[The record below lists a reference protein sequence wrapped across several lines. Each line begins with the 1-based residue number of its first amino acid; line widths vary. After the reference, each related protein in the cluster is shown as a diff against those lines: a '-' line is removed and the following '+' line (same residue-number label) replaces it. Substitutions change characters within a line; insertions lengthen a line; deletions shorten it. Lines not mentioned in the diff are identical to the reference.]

1 MKQLKQRLYKLRD
14 VGRRILGRW
23 LFDRPLR
30 TESACQLQQCRRI
43 LLVRWDAK
51 MGDAIVSSF
60 LFRELR
66 KANPDLSIEV
76 ITTDAMAALF
86 QEQWHPDRLYRCSK
100 RAGYRELAQLAA
112 EIGPVDLVVHFSKR
126 FKMKDLYFIR
136 RLAPQHLAGLDDELA
151 CIDIKLGQACQQLHF
166 ADKFVTLLQHCGLS
180 GVDRRYWLPSQES
193 SEQAVR
199 AVWPTKF
206 AAVIAI
212 NPFGAG
218 GARRLD
224 KDSIR
229 RLITLVL
236 AAAPGCGVCLL
247 YAPKEQE
254 LAQQMEME
262 FSGRGVFIYA
272 DSKSIYDVI
281 AQIRAADGLISVDTA
296 TVHIASALQRP
307 LLGLY
312 NPGAENYTDWGPNN
326 DQAITIFS
334 ADPYDIN
341 KISWLSLEGELP
353 LFIKRVMEN
362 KNINATQC
370 Q

>member
-1 MKQLKQRLYKLRD
+1 MKQLKQRLHKLRD
-14 VGRRILGRW
+14 AGRRILGRW

-30 TESACQLQQCRRI
+30 AESACQLQQCRRI

-66 KANPDLSIEV
+66 RANPELSIEV

-151 CIDIKLGQACQQLHF
+151 CIDIKLGQACQHLHF
-166 ADKFVTLLQHCGLS
+166 ADKFVSLLQHCGLS
-180 GVDRRYWLPSQES
+180 GVDSTYWLPSQES

-199 AVWPTKF
+199 AVWPTQF
-206 AAVIAI
+206 APMIAI

-218 GARRLD
+218 RARKLD
-224 KDSIR
+224 VDSIY
-229 RLITLVL
+229 RLIALVFK
-236 AAAPGCGVCLL
+236 AAPGCGVCLL
-247 YAPKEQE
+247 YSPNERE
-254 LAQQMEME
+254 LAQQVARD
-262 FSGRGVFIYA
+262 FSGQGVFIYA
-272 DSKSIYDVI
+272 QSKSIYDVI

-326 DQAITIFS
+326 NKSVTIFS
-334 ADPYDIN
+334 SDSYNIN
-341 KISWLSLEGELP
+341 KITWQSVEELLP
-353 LFIKRVMEN
+353 HFIEMVMSS
-362 KNINATQC
+362 KQ
-370 Q
+370 

>member
-14 VGRRILGRW
+14 AGRRILGRW

-30 TESACQLQQCRRI
+30 AESACQLQQCRRI

-66 KANPDLSIEV
+66 KANPELSIEV

-112 EIGPVDLVVHFSKR
+112 KIGSVDLVVHFSKR

-136 RLAPQHLAGLDDELA
+136 RLTPQHLAGLDDELA
-151 CIDIKLGQACQQLHF
+151 CIDIKLGQACQHLHF
-166 ADKFVTLLQHCGLS
+166 ADKFKTLLQHCGLS
-180 GVDRRYWLPSQES
+180 GVDSTYWLPSQES

-199 AVWPTKF
+199 AVWPTQF
-206 AAVIAI
+206 APMIAI

-218 GARRLD
+218 RSRKLEV
-224 KDSIR
+224 DSIY
-229 RLITLVL
+229 RLITLVFK
-236 AAAPGCGVCLL
+236 AAPGCGVCLL
-247 YAPKEQE
+247 YAPNERE
-254 LAQQMEME
+254 LARQVEKD
-262 FSGRGVFIYA
+262 FSGQGVFIYA
-272 DSKSIYDVI
+272 HSKSIYDVI

-296 TVHIASALQRP
+296 TVHIASALHRP

-326 DQAITIFS
+326 ELSITIFS
-334 ADPYDIN
+334 SDPHDIN
-341 KISWLSLEGELP
+341 KISWSNLEAALP
-353 LFIKRVMEN
+353 QFIEPMKDG
-362 KNINATQC
+362 KNNAEV
-370 Q
+370 

>member
-1 MKQLKQRLYKLRD
+1 MKQLKQQIYKLRD
-14 VGRRILGRW
+14 AGRRILGRW

-30 TESACQLQQCRRI
+30 AESECQLQRCRRI

-100 RAGYRELAQLAA
+100 RAGYRELSRLAA

-166 ADKFVTLLQHCGLS
+166 AGKFASLLQHCGLS
-180 GVDRRYWLPSQES
+180 GVDSTYWLPSQES

-199 AVWPTKF
+199 AVWPTQF
-206 AAVIAI
+206 APMIAI

-218 GARRLD
+218 RSRKLEV
-224 KDSIR
+224 DSIY
-229 RLITLVL
+229 RLIPLVL
-236 AAAPGCGVCLL
+236 KAAPGCGVCLL
-247 YAPKEQE
+247 YAPNERE
-254 LAQQMEME
+254 LARQVEKD
-262 FSGRGVFIYA
+262 FSGQGVFIYA

-326 DQAITIFS
+326 NKSITIFS
-334 ADPYDIN
+334 ADSYNIN
-341 KISWLSLEGELP
+341 KM
-353 LFIKRVMEN
+353 R
-362 KNINATQC
+362 
-370 Q
+370 

>member
-1 MKQLKQRLYKLRD
+1 MKQLKQQMYQLRD
-14 VGRRILGRW
+14 AGRRILGRW

-30 TESACQLQQCRRI
+30 TESACQLPQCRRI

-100 RAGYRELAQLAA
+100 RAGYKELAQLAA
-112 EIGPVDLVVHFSKR
+112 EIGSVDLVVHFSKR

-151 CIDIKLGQACQQLHF
+151 CVDIKLGQACQQLHF
-166 ADKFVTLLQHCGLS
+166 ADKFASLLQHCGLS
-180 GVDRRYWLPSQES
+180 GVDSRYWLPSQES

-199 AVWPTKF
+199 AVWPTEF
-206 AAVIAI
+206 ASVIAI

-218 GARRLD
+218 GARKLEV
-224 KDSIR
+224 DSIN

-236 AAAPGCGVCLL
+236 KAAPGCGVCLL
-247 YAPKEQE
+247 YSPNERE
-254 LAQQMEME
+254 LGKVRT
-262 FSGRGVFIYA
+262 S
-272 DSKSIYDVI
+272 S
-281 AQIRAADGLISVDTA
+281 
-296 TVHIASALQRP
+296 
-307 LLGLY
+307 
-312 NPGAENYTDWGPNN
+312 
-326 DQAITIFS
+326 
-334 ADPYDIN
+334 
-341 KISWLSLEGELP
+341 
-353 LFIKRVMEN
+353 
-362 KNINATQC
+362 
-370 Q
+370 

>member
-1 MKQLKQRLYKLRD
+1 VKQLKQQMYKLRD
-14 VGRRILGRW
+14 AGRRILGRW

-30 TESACQLQQCRRI
+30 AESACQLPQCRRI
-43 LLVRWDAK
+43 LLIRWDAK

-100 RAGYRELAQLAA
+100 RAGYKELAQLAA
-112 EIGPVDLVVHFSKR
+112 EIGSVDLVVHFSKR

-151 CIDIKLGQACQQLHF
+151 CINIKLGQASQNLHF
-166 ADKFVTLLQHCGLS
+166 ADKFAYVLQHCGLS
-180 GVDRRYWLPSQES
+180 GVDSTYWLPSQES

-199 AVWPTKF
+199 AVWPTEF
-206 AAVIAI
+206 APVIAI

-218 GARRLD
+218 RARKLD
-224 KDSIR
+224 VDSIY

-236 AAAPGCGVCLL
+236 KAAPSCGVCLL
-247 YAPKEQE
+247 YSPNERE
-254 LAQQMEME
+254 LAQQVAKD
-262 FSGRGVFIYA
+262 FIGQGVFIYVH
-272 DSKSIYDVI
+272 SKTIYDVI

-326 DQAITIFS
+326 NQATTIFS
-334 ADPYDIN
+334 ADPYNIN
-341 KISWLSLEGELP
+341 KISWSSLEEELP
-353 LFIKRVMEN
+353 LFIERMIAN
-362 KNINATQC
+362 KNYNATHC
-370 Q
+370 N